1 VDSEMRLDLD
11 AIVARAEAAINNWEQ
26 NTENLALKLEKSFPW
41 ETYKK
46 DGRISYRIFYTLA
59 ALSRD
64 FWEHQTQPED
74 IPRLAA
80 EVTRLQ
86 EYSEEVRKGI
96 NAALREY
103 ARANTRLAA
112 AREKAEKL
120 KEAAKG
126 RDFTLELETAITDLA
141 AAIEEK

>member
-1 VDSEMRLDLD
+1 MTEPLKPDELA
-11 AIVARAEAAINNWEQ
+11 AIVARAEAATPGKRRYVSRVVHVGDKGNW
-26 NTENLALKLEKSFPW
+26 
-41 ETYKK
+41 
-46 DGRISYRIFYTLA
+46 A
-59 ALSRD
+59 AIV
-64 FWEHQTQPED
+64 QTDEEGVFITHARED
-74 IPRLAA
+74 VPRLAA
-80 EVTRLQ
+80 EVTQLQ

-126 RDFTLELETAITDLA
+126 RDFTLELETAIADLA
-141 AAIEEK
+141 AALEEK

>member
-11 AIVARAEAAINNWEQ
+11 AIEARAEAAINNWEQ

-80 EVTRLQ
+80 EVTRL
-86 EYSEEVRKGI
+86 
-96 NAALREY
+96 NA
-103 ARANTRLAA
+103 RLAA
-112 AREKAEKL
+112 VREKAEKII
-120 KEAAKG
+120 KYSAG
-126 RDFTLELETAITDLA
+126 RDFTLELERAITDLA
-141 AAIEEK
+141 AALEEK